1 MADMAGEGA
10 TLLLVGASG
19 LVGGHVLRLA
29 LADPAVARVV
39 APTRRPLPPHPKLIS
54 PQVDFDQLPET
65 ADWWQANAVICTLG
79 TTIRTAGSQD
89 AFRRVDHDYPLAV
102 ARLAHA
108 HGTQTYVLN
117 SAIGA
122 DSRSSIF
129 YNRVKGEVEDGLK
142 TIGFRSLT
150 LVRPG
155 LIGGQRDEFRFGERA
170 MTVVLKALG
179 PLLPKKWRIN
189 PADKIARAILDAA
202 LRPVGGV
209 YIVSA
214 SQLA

>member
-19 LVGGHVLRLA
+19 MVGGHVLRLA

-65 ADWWQANAVICTLG
+65 ADWWRANAVICTLG

-108 HGTQTYVLN
+108 YGTQTYVLN

-122 DSRSSIF
+122 DRRSSIF

-202 LRPVGGV
+202 LRPAGGV
-209 YIVSA
+209 HIVPA